1 MEETAM
7 RALDIM
13 TTPVVT
19 TTPDTTIHEAAKLLA
34 DHRISGMPVVDAAGN
49 VVGIISEGDLLHR
62 VETGTQTGRRSWW
75 LEFVAGTRDLATRYV
90 KEHGHKV
97 GDVMSE
103 HVFTIHEST
112 SLSEIAD
119 LLERQRIKRVP
130 VLREGKLVGI
140 VSRSNLIRAL
150 AAFTPAEADV
160 GSYDDVALRDA
171 VVDALSGYR
180 WALPK
185 GSVFVKDGIVHL
197 WGVIE
202 SEQEERAMCVA
213 AEEVPGVKGVESH
226 LAFPVIIPAM

>member
-1 MEETAM
+1 M

-34 DHRISGMPVVDAAGN
+34 DHRISGMPVLDAAGN

-62 VETGTQTGRRSWW
+62 VETGTDAGRRSWW
-75 LEFVAGTRDLATRYV
+75 LDFVAGTRELAARYV

-103 HVFTIHEST
+103 NVISIHEST
-112 SLSEIAD
+112 PLKEIAD
-119 LLERQRIKRVP
+119 LLERHRIKRVP
-130 VLREGKLVGI
+130 VLREDRLVGI

-150 AAFTPAEADV
+150 AALSQPDTDAD
-160 GSYDDVALRDA
+160 SYDDAALRDA
-171 VVDALSGYR
+171 IVAALAGYR

-202 SEQEERAMCVA
+202 SEQEGRAICVA
-213 AEEVPGVKGVESH
+213 AERVSGVKGVESH
-226 LAFPVIIPAM
+226 LAFPVVIPAM